1 MRNTPLR
8 ALGAVALAIA
18 CAVPAAAKD
27 DKKKTPLR
35 YAHAYEAAMEEARDR
50 GCVVFAN
57 FHIDH

>member
-1 MRNTPLR
+1 MRNIPLR
-8 ALGAVALAIA
+8 ALGAVALAA
-18 CAVPAAAKD
+18 AFAVPAVAKD

-35 YAHAYEAAMEEARDR
+35 YAHAYEAAMEEAKDR

>member
-1 MRNTPLR
+1 MKTP
-8 ALGAVALAIA
+8 ALILGMGLLAA
-18 CAVPAAAKD
+18 AAAMPASAKD

-35 YAHAYEAAMEEARDR
+35 YAHAYASAMEEAKDR